1 MSAVI
6 ESKTQNP
13 ANMLQIA
20 IERGA
25 SMEQLEKL
33 LELQQRWEA
42 NEARKAYVAAM
53 AEFKAHPP
61 EIVKDKSVAFS
72 GTSYRHAS
80 LANVVDA
87 VVLELSKHGLSHRWD
102 MTQTGAAI
110 TVTCVITHVLGHS
123 EQVSMTAL
131 PDDSGKK
138 NQIQQVASTVTY
150 LQRYTLMSALGLA
163 ARDSL
168 DNDGGGIKKSETISE
183 EQEATLRE
191 LIEQAGIEMPKFFAV
206 LRMPEDSKLS
216 EILAADYERIA
227 NSLRKRIG
235 GA

>member
-6 ESKTQNP
+6 ESKVQNP
-13 ANMLQIA
+13 ASMLQVA

-42 NEARKAYVAAM
+42 NEARKAFVVAM

-61 EIVKDKSVAFS
+61 EIVKDKAVAFS
-72 GTSYRHAS
+72 GTSYRHAT

-87 VVLELSKHGLSHRWD
+87 VVLELSKHGLSHRWEVS
-102 MTQTGAAI
+102 QVGATI
-110 TVTCVITHVLGHS
+110 TVTCVITHVAGHS
-123 EQVSMTAL
+123 ESVSLTAL

-138 NQIQQVASTVTY
+138 NAIQQVASTVTY

-163 ARDSL
+163 AKDQT
-168 DNDGGGIKKSETISE
+168 DDDGRGTARTETISE
-183 EQEATLRE
+183 QQQATLIE
-191 LIEQAGIEMPKFFAV
+191 LMDAAEVPLDEFFRV
-206 LRMPEDSKLS
+206 LKMPEGSKL
-216 EILAADYERIA
+216 ADVPAERYESIA
-227 NSLRKRIG
+227 RGLQKRIK
-235 GA
+235 

>member
-6 ESKTQNP
+6 ESKSQNP
-13 ANMLQIA
+13 ANMLQLA

-61 EIVKDKSVAFS
+61 AIVKDRTVAFS
-72 GTSYRHAS
+72 GTAYRHAS

-110 TVTCVITHVLGHS
+110 TVTCVITHILGHS
-123 EQVSMTAL
+123 ESVSMTAM

-163 ARDSL
+163 AKDSI
-168 DNDGGGIKKSETISE
+168 DNDGGGIKKTETISE

-191 LIEQAGIEMPKFFAV
+191 LIEQAGIEMPKFWAV
-206 LRMPEDSKLS
+206 LHMPEDSKLS

-227 NSLRKRIG
+227 KGLRKRIG
-235 GA
+235 GE